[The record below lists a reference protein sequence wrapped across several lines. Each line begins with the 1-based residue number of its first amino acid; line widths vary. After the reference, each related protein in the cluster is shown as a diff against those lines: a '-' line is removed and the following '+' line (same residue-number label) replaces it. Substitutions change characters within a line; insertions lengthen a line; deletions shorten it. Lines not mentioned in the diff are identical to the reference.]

1 MLHEEKK
8 VAKIVEELTIF
19 FFGIGGN
26 EMSSSIKRDKNK
38 VYIGFTSNYHHAFA
52 HKIEVMEDYL
62 NRPKN
67 DGVEDIYWELAGS
80 GDPGEASQLL
90 LIGMMID
97 KVVIHKEEGFVT
109 VEIEK
114 TMG

>member
-8 VAKIVEELTIF
+8 TAKIVEELTMF

-26 EMSSSIKRDKNK
+26 EMTSSIKREQKK
-38 VYIGFTSNYHHAFA
+38 VYIRFTSNYHHAFA

-67 DGVEDIYWELAGS
+67 DGIEDIFWELAGS

-97 KVVIHKEEGFVT
+97 QAVIHRHEGYVT
-109 VEIEK
+109 IEIEK
-114 TMG
+114 SI

>member
-8 VAKIVEELTIF
+8 VAKIVDELTMF

-26 EMSSSIKRDKNK
+26 EMSSRIKKEQKK
-38 VYIGFTSNYHHAFA
+38 VYIEFTSNYHHAFA

-67 DGVEDIYWELAGS
+67 DGVEDIFWELAGS
-80 GDPGEASQLL
+80 GDPGETSQLL

-97 KVVIHKEEGFVT
+97 KVTVYRHEGYVT
-109 VEIEK
+109 IKVEKSIA
-114 TMG
+114 

>member
-8 VAKIVEELTIF
+8 ATKIVEELTIF
-19 FFGIGGN
+19 FFGIGGD
-26 EMSSSIKRDKNK
+26 EMTSSIKKDQKTM
-38 VYIGFTSNYHHAFA
+38 YIQFTSNYHHAFA

-67 DGVEDIYWELAGS
+67 DGVENIYWELAGS

-97 KVVIHKEEGFVT
+97 KAVVHRHEGYVT
-109 VEIEK
+109 VEIERE
-114 TMG
+114 ME